1 MQLRVEMNPAFRIEK
16 IALERFC
23 VENHIRRL
31 SLFGSH
37 VTGTPR
43 PDSDLDVL
51 VEFEPSQQPGLLGL
65 ARMSAELSAMIDGR
79 RVDLRTPRDLS
90 RHFRQEVVR
99 TAETV
104 FAR

>member
-1 MQLRVEMNPAFRIEK
+1 MSLSFQIEK
-16 IALERFC
+16 STLERFC
-23 VENHIRRL
+23 AVNHIRRM
-31 SLFGSH
+31 SLFGSQ

-51 VEFEPSQQPGLLGL
+51 VEFEPSQKPELLGL

-79 RVDLRTPRDLS
+79 PVDLRTPKDLS
-90 RHFRQEVVR
+90 RHFREEVLQ
-99 TAETV
+99 TAEVV